1 MMESFSHF
9 GDVVCFDTT
18 YRKNHDCRPFAMF
31 VGVNHHKQTTLF
43 GAALLYD
50 ETCETFIWLFDTF
63 SEAMLGKKPKTILTD
78 QNTAMANALESQ
90 WPETYHRLCIW
101 HIYQNAAK
109 HLSSV
114 FQKFRQ
120 FATDFGDCI
129 YEFEE
134 EDEFIEVWKKMLERY
149 NLKDNDWLERMFK
162 LKEKWAL
169 VYGRDSFCAN
179 MTTTQRSESM
189 NNVLKHYVSYQH
201 SMLRFFQH
209 FERLVDDRRYEESKA
224 DFKTTQRKLPP
235 SLPIDILNHAATVY
249 TPSILKMFEFEFS
262 KAYNC
267 VMEICCELGMKKIYK
282 LTPNGKRFHHTVNHD
297 SSNDT
302 VTCSCKKFEFAGI
315 LCSHILKVFSSRNI
329 GKIPSQYILKRWTK
343 YAKTGTIT
351 FRYENTHLDDPKT
364 CMARRYKE
372 LSRAY
377 TQISTRGSI
386 SENAYKVAIQGFKR
400 TFDDV
405 EACLRGEEIPGIYKN
420 DVGNPIDTK
429 LKGVKKKGKMSGKSR
444 RPKGVLEKS
453 KKKKNI
459 SHQNLSVEEVLS
471 NHNAAPIEPNISS
484 SFLTSPFHFSQVS
497 SSLNMNGEFNKNTS
511 LAPDEFEH

>member
-224 DFKTTQRKLPP
+224 DFKTTQL
-235 SLPIDILNHAATVY
+235 
-249 TPSILKMFEFEFS
+249 
-262 KAYNC
+262 
-267 VMEICCELGMKKIYK
+267 
-282 LTPNGKRFHHTVNHD
+282 NHD

>member
-1 MMESFSHF
+1 MVRRAGGRENLGFTLDDCRNYIRTKRTIQMRTGYTGGVLEYLQRMKSEDPNFFYALQADNDDLITNIFWADAKMMESFSHF

-43 GAALLYD
+43 GVALLYD

-101 HIYQNAAK
+101 HIYQNATK
-109 HLSSV
+109 HLSSSV
-114 FQKFRQ
+114 FKKFRQ

-134 EDEFIEVWKKMLERY
+134 EDEFIEAWKNMLERY

-224 DFKTTQRKLPP
+224 DFKTTQL
-235 SLPIDILNHAATVY
+235 
-249 TPSILKMFEFEFS
+249 
-262 KAYNC
+262 
-267 VMEICCELGMKKIYK
+267 
-282 LTPNGKRFHHTVNHD
+282 NHD

-364 CMARRYKE
+364 CMARRYK
-372 LSRAY
+372 
-377 TQISTRGSI
+377 
-386 SENAYKVAIQGFKR
+386 
-400 TFDDV
+400 
-405 EACLRGEEIPGIYKN
+405 
-420 DVGNPIDTK
+420 
-429 LKGVKKKGKMSGKSR
+429 
-444 RPKGVLEKS
+444 
-453 KKKKNI
+453 
-459 SHQNLSVEEVLS
+459 
-471 NHNAAPIEPNISS
+471 
-484 SFLTSPFHFSQVS
+484 
-497 SSLNMNGEFNKNTS
+497 
-511 LAPDEFEH
+511 